1 MEICV
6 QAVMWSVR
14 ALRSPCEG
22 LREQGSVNIPER
34 DRPGLWCSCHWALSR
49 SPVKFR
55 SWSLLSELRRWCRAF
70 VCTPLSRNPWM
81 QAAQGEQGSPLWLR
95 AVPGE
100 EVDCE
105 ASADSPSSRGN
116 RGAACR
122 GICSH
127 SDAMSRGEMAGV
139 DWSTWR
145 KEFSTSVPLPPEG
158 RSRSGEWCVSTMRGG
173 EQEWGRWCYLP
184 LPLPSMLGWITKS
197 LGKRGRVDS
206 DFVSLSGRGWLM
218 GNLSHSF
225 PLKKIS
231 CPFSWKL
238 K

>member
-1 MEICV
+1 MRGWGNRAESTSLRGTDLGCG
-6 QAVMWSVR
+6 AVVTKPSADLQWSSGAEVLFLNWGDG
-14 ALRSPCEG
+14 AGPLDVPLS
-22 LREQGSVNIPER
+22 QGIPE
-34 DRPGLWCSCHWALSR
+34 
-49 SPVKFR
+49 
-55 SWSLLSELRRWCRAF
+55 CR
-70 VCTPLSRNPWM
+70 
-81 QAAQGEQGSPLWLR
+81 PLWLR

-127 SDAMSRGEMAGV
+127 SDAMSHGEMAGI

-158 RSRSGEWCVSTMRGG
+158 RSCSGEWCVSMMRGG

-197 LGKRGRVDS
+197 LGKRGQEDS

-218 GNLSHSF
+218 GSLSHSF

-231 CPFSWKL
+231 CPFSGKL